1 MRILYDLFF
10 AVFGVFYIPVLLLK
24 GKVHRGFL
32 QKFALLPDK
41 VTGMDRPVWIHA
53 VSVGEAVLAARVA
66 AEIKKRFPDIS
77 IVVSTTTQTG
87 NDMARKSAG
96 DVIDAVFY
104 YPLDIS
110 AVVARVVRLINP
122 RLYMMMET
130 ELWPNLLEELHSKS
144 IPVVLANGRISD
156 ASFANYRRIRV
167 ITKYILRCIDRFC
180 MRSEQDA
187 KRIEQLGAPA
197 DKVFVTG
204 NVKFDTGGVSC
215 DDGKIDKK
223 CLGFDPGDEII
234 VAGST
239 HSPEEQAIIT
249 VYGELRKKQDNLK
262 LVLAPRHVERAPA
275 VIKLIET
282 AGLECRRFSDV
293 TEGEQPER
301 GKYDVLLVDTIGH
314 LKDLYSVATL
324 VFIGGSLAKKGGQ
337 NPIEAAR
344 WEKTVIFGPHM
355 SNFREV
361 AEVFLENKA
370 AVRVNDVREFRE
382 TLAGLLADPEKKKC
396 IAENARRVIEENT
409 GAVSRTV
416 KQIEQYLRI

>member
-24 GKVHRGFL
+24 GKMQRGFL
-32 QKFALLPDK
+32 QKIALLPDK

-66 AEIKKRFPDIS
+66 AEIKNRFPDIP

-96 DVIDAVFY
+96 DVIDEIFY

-110 AVVARVVRLINP
+110 VVVARVVRLINP
-122 RLYMMMET
+122 RLYIMMET
-130 ELWPNLLEELHSKS
+130 ELWPNLLEELHLKG

-167 ITKYILRCIDRFC
+167 ITKHILRCIDRFC
-180 MRSEQDA
+180 MRSERDA

-197 DKVFVTG
+197 DKVSVTG
-204 NVKFDTGGVSC
+204 NVKFDPGGVSC

-262 LVLAPRHVERAPA
+262 LVLAPRHVERASA
-275 VIKLIET
+275 VIKLAEN
-282 AGLECRRFSDV
+282 AGLKCRRFSDV
-293 TEGEQPER
+293 IGGEQPER
-301 GKYDVLLVDTIGH
+301 EKYDVLLVDTIGH

-382 TLAGLLADPEKKKC
+382 TLAGFLADPEKKKR
-396 IAENARRVIEENT
+396 IAENARRVIEENA

-416 KQIEQYLRI
+416 KQIEQYLR